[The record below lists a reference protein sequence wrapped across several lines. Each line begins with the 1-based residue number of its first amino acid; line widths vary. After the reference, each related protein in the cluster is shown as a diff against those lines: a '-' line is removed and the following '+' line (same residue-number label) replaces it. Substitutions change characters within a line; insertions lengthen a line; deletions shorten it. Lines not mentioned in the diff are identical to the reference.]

1 MPPAALISILQKGLQ
16 YVEAEI
22 SINEV
27 CSFLRMWQS
36 SRTPPHPLPSRSLES
51 VWFYYIGLPCILRY
65 LGKRWRL
72 QTGHCTISKI
82 WVPPC
87 VGLQNHKVLT
97 NENSQFIL
105 LSTLAQCM
113 HGQANSLS
121 DFPGHT
127 GQRELLLN
135 THEESVFCLKLTG
148 DITKGK
154 FDQHFFLTL
163 YPFLLFLHFLA
174 VTILL

>member
-1 MPPAALISILQKGLQ
+1 MFIPENVAEFQNPTPPPAQQISGECVVLLHWSAMHSK
-16 YVEAEI
+16 V
-22 SINEV
+22 
-27 CSFLRMWQS
+27 
-36 SRTPPHPLPSRSLES
+36 P
-51 VWFYYIGLPCILRY
+51 
-65 LGKRWRL
+65 GKKWRL
-72 QTGHCTISKI
+72 QTGYCTISKI